1 MHSGR
6 SGYYILSN
14 SKYIPDMRETKTTR
28 MHCIYSEPGK
38 VSTLMVLFS
47 AVLIFTLF
55 FFFLLFFNKRSFSQ
69 GFKMLQY
76 NLYVII

>member
-47 AVLIFTLF
+47 GVLIFTLF
-55 FFFLLFFNKRSFSQ
+55 FFCCCFLTKEVLVKDLKCYNIIY
-69 GFKMLQY
+69 ML
-76 NLYVII
+76 